1 MTLYLRLA
9 DQIGTLAA
17 RDLAAQLVAWHDA
30 MVKHARVV
38 GTPRAVQCGEE
49 CPHVDARLLWV
60 AARETF
66 GDLAAGLEFLKRHG
80 QRGPARGHVNA
91 AAVTEAR
98 P

>member
-38 GTPRAVQCGEE
+38 GTQRAVQCGEE
-49 CPHVDARLLWV
+49 CPHVDARLLWA

-80 QRGPARGHVNA
+80 QRGQTRGQVNA